1 MTTFGVWLGNEKPTG
16 VAVQEIPGF
25 YNELYAYWGK
35 PSTTTDHTKKKD
47 YIRKEQSFLFS
58 YKTRQIKKEL
68 EDCTYGVVNKNT
80 RKHRDHASKDS
91 VSSHADIIEQKNG
104 GLYSMA
110 REPNEK
116 SFAEETASRRDSIG
130 IQGIRVRYPSSLRI
144 DSLVLLRAQCIA
156 PIPGFHTSTSLVG
169 WETLEAFLKFPVPR
183 PGFEPGTSGMVDQSV
198 TTRPPHHPL

>member
-1 MTTFGVWLGNEKPTG
+1 MSTDSVLKNSGFCNETYAVSNRSIEKTECAADGLNDHNKKLGNETTG

-47 YIRKEQSFLFS
+47 YIRKEQS

-116 SFAEETASRRDSIG
+116 DSA
-130 IQGIRVRYPSSLRI
+130 V
-144 DSLVLLRAQCIA
+144 
-156 PIPGFHTSTSLVG
+156 
-169 WETLEAFLKFPVPR
+169 
-183 PGFEPGTSGMVDQSV
+183 
-198 TTRPPHHPL
+198 